1 MAADS
6 LFDHRRENLIE
17 QEQPLAARMRP
28 RTLDEYIGQEHIVGP
43 GRLLRRAIQA
53 DQLSSVIFYGPPGTG
68 KTTLARVIANTTSAH
83 FIAIN
88 AVLAGVKDIREA
100 TETAQQQ
107 RGLYGRKTILFVDEV
122 HRFNKAQQDALLPW
136 VENGVV
142 ILIGATTEN
151 PYFSVNRPLV
161 SRSRIFQLKPLLES
175 DLYAVA
181 RQALADRERG
191 YGKLNV
197 QIDDDA
203 LAHLVNV
210 ANGDA
215 RALLNALEL
224 AVETTQ
230 PEGERLSVIGNQS
243 SATDYRLPITNDPLI
258 HITLAVAEESIQ
270 RRAVLYDKEGDY
282 HFDTIS
288 AYIKSLRGS
297 DPDAALYWLAKMV
310 YAGEDPRFI
319 FRRMLIFAGEDV
331 GLADPQA
338 LLVVTAAAEAFDR
351 VGLPEG
357 RFHLTLA
364 TLYLAT
370 AAKSNSALGFFDALA
385 AVEQE
390 REAEVPTHLRDGNR
404 DKEGFGHGEG
414 YLYPHAF
421 RDHWVAQQ
429 YLPAAMQGKVFYQP
443 GDTGREAAIK
453 VEVERRRE
461 AQLAAMVEGE
471 GVGPPEVLTFTGD
484 AAGRARD
491 QWLQRT
497 ISGAGQRLASQRERI
512 MQAAQ
517 IQRHHRVLDLHAGSG
532 LLTWEALRRAPEGG
546 VTALARSAQEAEALR
561 QQAGRLPEIERPAIL
576 QGDFDELPELL
587 LAHQWPAPATA
598 ASENHPSSFIVPP
611 SPRFDAIV
619 GRNALTRHPDK
630 PAAALMLAALLS
642 ENGHISL
649 AETTPLHTQRLYR
662 LVDLTTLDENLVQQI
677 VAAEEAIY
685 QQPDDPLVN
694 WDEKV
699 LQRAFEA
706 AGLVTQVS
714 LERERSQMQVTA
726 GLLARW
732 FTPAGHGER
741 PSYID
746 RLRQRLDANSCAT
759 VETLYRQQLAQ
770 RAVSWETT
778 TVYLAASA
786 RHDPLGDNQT
796 KFQG

>member
-1 MAADS
+1 MSADS
-6 LFDHRRENLIE
+6 LFDHRRDSLIE

-28 RTLDEYIGQEHIVGP
+28 RTLEEYIGQEHIIGP

-68 KTTLARVIANTTSAH
+68 KTTLARVIANTTRAH

-88 AVLAGVKDIREA
+88 AVLAGVKEIREA
-100 TETAQQQ
+100 IEDAQQQ
-107 RGLYGRKTILFVDEV
+107 RGMYGRKTILFVDEV

-151 PYFSVNRPLV
+151 PYFAVNRPLV
-161 SRSRIFQLKPLLES
+161 SRSRIFQLKPLTEA
-175 DLYAVA
+175 DLRAVV
-181 RQALADRERG
+181 RQTLADRERG
-191 YGKLNV
+191 YGQLDV

-203 LAHLVNV
+203 LTHLVNV

-224 AVETTQ
+224 AVETTPPATSYELRSEKTKPATGAAQ
-230 PEGERLSVIGNQS
+230 GVI
-243 SATDYRLPITNDPLI
+243 
-258 HITLAVAEESIQ
+258 HVTLAVAEESIQ

-331 GLADPQA
+331 GLADPHA
-338 LLVVTAAAEAFDR
+338 LPLVTAAADAFDR

-370 AAKSNSALGFFDALA
+370 AAKSNSALGFFDALT

-429 YLPAAMQGKVFYQP
+429 YLPAALQGKVFYQP
-443 GDTGREAAIK
+443 GDAGREAAIK
-453 VEVERRRE
+453 REVEQRRE

-484 AAGRARD
+484 AVSRARD

-517 IQRHHRVLDLHAGSG
+517 LQRHHRVLDLHAGSG
-532 LLTWEALRRAPEGG
+532 LLTWEALRRAPEGN
-546 VTALARSAQEAEALR
+546 VVALARSAQEAEALR
-561 QQAGRLPEIERPAIL
+561 QQASRLPELERPTIL
-576 QGDFDELPELL
+576 QGDLDALPALL
-587 LAHQWPAPATA
+587 DAQPPTPEAPA
-598 ASENHPSSFIVPP
+598 ASDGPDP
-611 SPRFDAIV
+611 SPITHHATRFDVIV

-630 PAAALMLAALLS
+630 AAAACLLAALLS

-649 AETTPLHTQRLYR
+649 AETAPIHTQRLHR
-662 LVDLTTLDENLVQQI
+662 LIDLSTLDERVAQQ
-677 VAAEEAIY
+677 VVEAEEAIY
-685 QQPDDPLVN
+685 SRPDDPMVN
-694 WDEKV
+694 WDEAG

-714 LERERSQMQVTA
+714 VEREASQVQVTPA
-726 GLLARW
+726 MLARW
-732 FTPAGHGER
+732 FTPAPSGER
-741 PSYID
+741 PAYID
-746 RLRQRLDANSCAT
+746 HLRGRLDAAECAQ
-759 VETLYRQQLAQ
+759 VEALFRQQLTN
-770 RAVSWETT
+770 RAVSWETS
-778 TVYLAASA
+778 TVYVNA
-786 RHDPLGDNQT
+786 RSHR
-796 KFQG
+796 

>member
-1 MAADS
+1 
-6 LFDHRRENLIE
+6 
-17 QEQPLAARMRP
+17 
-28 RTLDEYIGQEHIVGP
+28 
-43 GRLLRRAIQA
+43 
-53 DQLSSVIFYGPPGTG
+53 
-68 KTTLARVIANTTSAH
+68 
-83 FIAIN
+83 
-88 AVLAGVKDIREA
+88 
-100 TETAQQQ
+100 
-107 RGLYGRKTILFVDEV
+107 
-122 HRFNKAQQDALLPW
+122 
-136 VENGVV
+136 V

-161 SRSRIFQLKPLLES
+161 SRSRIFQLKPLLEA

-181 RQALADRERG
+181 RQAIADPERG

-197 QIDDDA
+197 VIDDNA

-224 AVETTQ
+224 AVETT
-230 PEGERLSVIGNQS
+230 PGELQVAGGKSQVAGGKSQVTDGQAESDSLAPHSPLSAPHS
-243 SATDYRLPITNDPLI
+243 PLV
-258 HITLAVAEESIQ
+258 HITMAVAEESIQ

-331 GLADPQA
+331 GLADPSA
-338 LLVVTAAAEAFDR
+338 LRTVVAAAEAFDR

-364 TLYLAT
+364 TLALAT
-370 AAKSNSALGFFDALA
+370 AAKSNSAMGFFAALA

-390 REAEVPTHLRDGNR
+390 REAEVPTHLRDASR

-453 VEVERRRE
+453 AEVERRRE

-484 AAGRARD
+484 VAGRARN

-497 ISGAGQRLASQRERI
+497 VSGAGQRLAVQRERI

-517 IQRHHRVLDLHAGSG
+517 IQRHHLVLDLNAGSG
-532 LLTWEALRRAPEGG
+532 LLTWEALRRTPEGG
-546 VTALARSAQEAEALR
+546 VVALARTAQDADALR
-561 QQAGRLPEIERPAIL
+561 QQAGRLPDIERPTIL
-576 QGDFDELPELL
+576 QGDLDDLPAL
-587 LAHQWPAPATA
+587 LAHGEPATSPSS
-598 ASENHPSSFIVPP
+598 ASGIHHSSFIVHR
-611 SPRFDAIV
+611 SPHFDAIL
-619 GRNALTRHPDK
+619 GRNALTRHPGK
-630 PAAALMLAALLS
+630 PAAARLLASLLS
-642 ENGHISL
+642 ESGHTSL
-649 AETTPLHTQRLYR
+649 AETVPAHTQRLYQ
-662 LVDLTTLDENLVQQI
+662 LVDLAALGDELAGR
-677 VAAEEAIY
+677 VAEAEEAIY
-685 QQPDDPLVN
+685 RQSDDPMVN
-694 WDEKV
+694 WDEAS
-699 LQRAFEA
+699 LRQAFEA
-706 AGLVTQVS
+706 AGLAVQVSVEREHSETQV
-714 LERERSQMQVTA
+714 TPA
-726 GLLARW
+726 LLARW
-732 FTPAGHGER
+732 FTPADGGER
-741 PSYID
+741 PSYVD
-746 RLRQRLDANSCAT
+746 RLRQRLDASECAL
-759 VETLYRQQLAQ
+759 VETAFRQQLTN
-770 RAVSWETT
+770 RAVPWETT
-778 TVYLAASA
+778 TAYLAASV
-786 RHDPLGDNQT
+786 RQPS
-796 KFQG
+796 